1 MCEDDIIAQDL
12 TVLGLWATIVC
23 THFLHESIKK
33 TILQLQTIYKS
44 DSIPEKAEKSMK
56 IRLFKYFLTTFLHF
70 FLHSTLILQ
79 TVWKF

>member
-56 IRLFKYFLTTFLHF
+56 ILRNLKFKQF
-70 FLHSTLILQ
+70 FRQYLGI
-79 TVWKF
+79 